1 MHVIEEL
8 VLFYNYIYS
17 GDYLALVTLAVKP
30 YFNKYLR
37 CKSKSKNKSMR
48 EFVKLFS
55 NFAKDSK
62 DSNKNIVYNNCCN
75 MNHSKEC
82 NCNNRNIS
90 MNNNVIPLDNL
101 KSNSIPNNFIIK
113 SNFDSLHDLLDLDK
127 FKNDANSN
135 LSVDNQIFDL
145 VNNIDSNILIIMSA
159 LHILNND
166 MNKLSIKNIE
176 SELFDYLVSL
186 DIKPVKIKQL
196 MISSKQAIQNNIQS
210 PVLINSD
217 KRQQVLEYI
226 ELIKKISVEFSI
238 PDSMIDSLKSNLL
251 QISSVESPELKRN
264 IDKLQKELILN
275 IKNQIN
281 TKTKEVYSQ
290 KKLSYKTKNRS
301 PSDIKGSVKSEI
313 LFTIRQLKEI
323 SITNLNNKS
332 ANQLLIIS
340 KQVPLLN
347 NLLNNLYDEKLIVIL
362 SNVKY
367 MNYAQK
373 SMMYVNTLREKLI
386 NFFVLNYQLDS
397 IGELTEIVKN
407 IEDKYDSNSDSE
419 SVSSEI
425 TNSKVIDYNRLNVID
440 SASGMYGKINNILY
454 NECSLMSKQLNIE
467 RLILNQD
474 INYFEEVLK
483 DSINVK
489 SIVLHDVYSKF
500 NHDLNIIIQPYIK
513 NNYNLL
519 LSSLNEV
526 NSQVILFI
534 LYVGNKTV
542 INLCYSQIIN
552 ILSNT

>member
-397 IGELTEIVKN
+397 IG
-407 IEDKYDSNSDSE
+407 
-419 SVSSEI
+419 
-425 TNSKVIDYNRLNVID
+425 
-440 SASGMYGKINNILY
+440 
-454 NECSLMSKQLNIE
+454 
-467 RLILNQD
+467 
-474 INYFEEVLK
+474 
-483 DSINVK
+483 
-489 SIVLHDVYSKF
+489 
-500 NHDLNIIIQPYIK
+500 
-513 NNYNLL
+513 
-519 LSSLNEV
+519 
-526 NSQVILFI
+526 
-534 LYVGNKTV
+534 
-542 INLCYSQIIN
+542 
-552 ILSNT
+552 